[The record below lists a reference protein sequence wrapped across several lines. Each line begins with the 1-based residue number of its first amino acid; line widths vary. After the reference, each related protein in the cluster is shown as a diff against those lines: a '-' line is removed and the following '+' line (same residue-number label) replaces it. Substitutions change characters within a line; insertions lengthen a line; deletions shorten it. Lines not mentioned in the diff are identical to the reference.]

1 MARKRNGGSHQK
13 TDGAH
18 NTHPKPTMTTHVQY
32 KAKEGLQHQD
42 QATQQERGRN
52 GARGYGGRRG
62 HGDRRSMSPRRDI
75 QREQQSK
82 HRDNRRSRTP
92 PPAKEIPD
100 RPIKVQEL
108 RASATADVAGQVS
121 RKRKQEATEDDG
133 LHAKKKAHNG
143 PGEMQPTVVAHGRE
157 HLRASAVEKNIDAGK
172 KAPSLL
178 DLKKMSEE
186 ARKKLRDDK
195 FKQKP
200 VVPSRAVVSETVS
213 HELKSPKTTHG
224 VKDGCK
230 ITAPEAEPEAKAL
243 TPRTPSQNTKAS
255 SPKHVDASTKV
266 ATTMP
271 PDTSVTKGAAASTP
285 KSRQPSAGKE
295 IHKTPDAKASE
306 CKAGSTKS
314 DLSPTSRQI
323 ITPPAERT
331 KRKLEELEKPEVA
344 PRKKAKASHEA
355 IKRRNTK
362 IKRSLDDHHLYAGQ
376 DRFPEEGVTF
386 FDYDVY
392 SIPLLCSHTIKHQ
405 YPFEVTN
412 EPSDR
417 LKRSFTDDNEVHVFG
432 RKMLVLRQEA
442 LRLSRKKF
450 WTSEDLGRKDAS
462 KVEPT
467 RDIGDCDLYLYNGK
481 VHVATERGL
490 LLAAE
495 YFKLIG
501 VLDTQPVRFHGHKP
515 AWMSQVTPKPEHR
528 RVLESW
534 HPSATLKEG
543 GCISITHSSTVV
555 VYEHGVF
562 DIDSNTGA
570 ESRMAYGAREDDGVV
585 GWFDYSKTCRI
596 DWLKDPEETST
607 TTRDPTI
614 IDWSTFD
621 YSPLA
626 ARAAAQQAAQRKLM
640 AATQGMATVY
650 ASTASL
656 SPITRTSAS
665 PAGRAATPGSNG
677 EHYLSELALAAES
690 SLQSMMHAESP
701 GPHASQKGGKS
712 PPPTIKGGRVSRH
725 DSPNSQ
731 SEQTEAKSSSEIVG
745 DDVVSQGTID
755 PTLPRQVTDLSSV
768 VTQETA
774 RDPSLSP
781 QKSSIG
787 LGESEGCQVSSHEPT
802 VPVTKA
808 VRPCKTPSIVSQRYD
823 VEVDWDDTDIHE
835 DNEAQ
840 NQSSNHNKEDEEL

>member
-1 MARKRNGGSHQK
+1 MARKRNGGSHQG

-18 NTHPKPTMTTHVQY
+18 NTYPKTAMTTHVQY

-62 HGDRRSMSPRRDI
+62 HGDRRSRSPGRDI
-75 QREQQSK
+75 QREQQAK

-92 PPAKEIPD
+92 PPAKEIRD

-108 RASATADVAGQVS
+108 RASATTDVVAQVS

-133 LHAKKKAHNG
+133 LHAKKKAHIG
-143 PGEMQPTVVAHGRE
+143 PGEMKPTIVAHGKE
-157 HLRASAVEKNIDAGK
+157 HARAPAVEKSVDANK
-172 KAPSLL
+172 KVPSLL
-178 DLKKMSEE
+178 DLKNMTEDD
-186 ARKKLRDDK
+186 RKKLRDDK

-200 VVPSRAVVSETVS
+200 VVPSRPTVLETVS
-213 HELKSPKTTHG
+213 HELNSPKTRHG

-255 SPKHVDASTKV
+255 SLKQSDASTKT
-266 ATTMP
+266 AATMP
-271 PDTSVTKGAAASTP
+271 PDTSVTKGAASTP

-295 IHKTPDAKASE
+295 THKMEDAKAGDSRE
-306 CKAGSTKS
+306 GVAKSQPSSTPS
-314 DLSPTSRQI
+314 QTV
-323 ITPPAERT
+323 TPPAERR
-331 KRKLEELEKPEVA
+331 KRKLVELENPEVA
-344 PRKKAKASHEA
+344 SRKKTKASHEA

-362 IKRSLDDHHLYAGQ
+362 IKKSLDDHHLYAGQ
-376 DRFPEEGVTF
+376 DSFPEEGVTF

-405 YPFEVTN
+405 YPFELMD

-450 WTSEDLGRKDAS
+450 WTSDDLGRKDAS

-495 YFKLIG
+495 YLKLIG
-501 VLDTQPVRFHGHKP
+501 VPDTQPVRFYGNKP

-562 DIDSNTGA
+562 DIDPNTGA
-570 ESRMAYGAREDDGVV
+570 ETRMAYGAREDDGVV

-596 DWLKDPEETST
+596 DWLKDPEQT
-607 TTRDPTI
+607 TTTTHDPTI

-626 ARAAAQQAAQRKLM
+626 ARAAAQQAAQRKLT
-640 AATQGMATVY
+640 AATRGMAKVY
-650 ASTASL
+650 ASTAPL
-656 SPITRTSAS
+656 PPITPTLAS

-690 SLQSMMHAESP
+690 SLQSLMHAESP
-701 GPHASQKGGKS
+701 GPRVSQKEGES
-712 PPPTIKGGRVSRH
+712 PPSKVKDGRISRH

-731 SEQTEAKSSSEIVG
+731 VGQIANKGSSDVTGE
-745 DDVVSQGTID
+745 DDVSQGTID
-755 PTLPRQVTDLSSV
+755 ATLSTQVANVGSV

-774 RDPSLSP
+774 MDPSLSP
-781 QKSSIG
+781 HQASPGRDEPGGYQGSP
-787 LGESEGCQVSSHEPT
+787 HEPT

-808 VRPCKTPSIVSQRYD
+808 VRPCKTPSTISQRYD

-835 DNEAQ
+835 DDEAQ
-840 NQSSNHNKEDEEL
+840 NQSPDHNKEDEEL

>member
-13 TDGAH
+13 TNSAH
-18 NTHPKPTMTTHVQY
+18 NTHPKTAMTTHVQY
-32 KAKEGLQHQD
+32 KAKEGLQHHD
-42 QATQQERGRN
+42 QAQQQEHGRN
-52 GARGYGGRRG
+52 GAREYGGRRG
-62 HGDRRSMSPRRDI
+62 HGDRRSKSPGRDI

-92 PPAKEIPD
+92 PPAREIHD

-108 RASATADVAGQVS
+108 RASATTDAAEQVS

-133 LHAKKKAHNG
+133 LHAKKKARSG
-143 PGEMQPTVVAHGRE
+143 PGEMQPTTVTHGQE
-157 HLRASAVEKNIDAGK
+157 HVRAPAVEKSIDAGK
-172 KAPSLL
+172 KVPSLL
-178 DLKKMSEE
+178 DLKNMTEE
-186 ARKKLRDDK
+186 DRKKLRDDK

-200 VVPSRAVVSETVS
+200 VVPSRPAVLETVS
-213 HELKSPKTTHG
+213 HELKSPKTRHG

-255 SPKHVDASTKV
+255 SLKQFDASTKTA
-266 ATTMP
+266 ATIL
-271 PDTSVTKGAAASTP
+271 PDTSVTKGAASTP

-295 IHKTPDAKASE
+295 IHKVEDAKAGESIA
-306 CKAGSTKS
+306 CGTKPKPSSTPS
-314 DLSPTSRQI
+314 QPV
-323 ITPPAERT
+323 TPPAERS
-331 KRKLEELEKPEVA
+331 KRKFVELENPEVA
-344 PRKKAKASHEA
+344 SCKKAKASHEA

-362 IKRSLDDHHLYAGQ
+362 IKKSLDDNHLYAGQ
-376 DRFPEEGVTF
+376 DRFPEEGVTY

-392 SIPLLCSHTIKHQ
+392 SIPLLCSHTIEHQ
-405 YPFEVTN
+405 YPFEVMN
-412 EPSDR
+412 KPSNR
-417 LKRSFTDDNEVHVFG
+417 LKRSFIDDNEVHVFG

-481 VHVATERGL
+481 VHIATERGL

-495 YFKLIG
+495 YLKLIG
-501 VLDTQPVRFHGHKP
+501 VTDTQPVRFHGHKP

-534 HPSATLKEG
+534 HPIAALKEG

-562 DIDSNTGA
+562 DIDHNTGA
-570 ESRMAYGAREDDGVV
+570 ETRMAYGAREDDGVV

-596 DWLKDPEETST
+596 DWLKDPEETT
-607 TTRDPTI
+607 TTTHDPTI

-626 ARAAAQQAAQRKLM
+626 ARAAAQQAAQRKLT
-640 AATQGMATVY
+640 AATRGMATVY
-650 ASTASL
+650 ASTAPL
-656 SPITRTSAS
+656 PPITSRFAS
-665 PAGRAATPGSNG
+665 PAGRAATPGSDG
-677 EHYLSELALAAES
+677 EHYMPELALAAES
-690 SLQSMMHAESP
+690 SLQSMTHAESP
-701 GPHASQKGGKS
+701 GPHVSQKGGKS
-712 PPPTIKGGRVSRH
+712 PPSTTKGGRVSRH
-725 DSPNSQ
+725 DSPNSR
-731 SEQTEAKSSSEIVG
+731 SEQTGAESSSEIVG
-745 DDVVSQGTID
+745 DDDVSQGTID
-755 PTLPRQVTDLSSV
+755 PTLPRQATDLSAV
-768 VTQETA
+768 VTKETVI
-774 RDPSLSP
+774 DPSLSP
-781 QKSSIG
+781 QKTSIG
-787 LGESEGCQVSSHEPT
+787 LDESEGYQVSSHEPI

-808 VRPCKTPSIVSQRYD
+808 VRPCKTPSTVSQRYD

-835 DNEAQ
+835 DDEAQ
-840 NQSSNHNKEDEEL
+840 NQSPKQNKEDEEL

>member
-1 MARKRNGGSHQK
+1 MVRKRNGGSHQK

-18 NTHPKPTMTTHVQY
+18 NTHPKTAMTTHVQY
-32 KAKEGLQHQD
+32 KAKEGFQHQD

-52 GARGYGGRRG
+52 GAPGYGGRRG
-62 HGDRRSMSPRRDI
+62 HGDRRSRSPGRDI
-75 QREQQSK
+75 QREQQAK

-92 PPAKEIPD
+92 PPAKEIRD

-108 RASATADVAGQVS
+108 RTSATTDFVAQVS

-133 LHAKKKAHNG
+133 LHANKKAHIG
-143 PGEMQPTVVAHGRE
+143 PGEVKLTVVAHRKE
-157 HLRASAVEKNIDAGK
+157 HARAPAVEKSVDANK
-172 KAPSLL
+172 KVPSLL
-178 DLKKMSEE
+178 DLKNMTEE
-186 ARKKLRDDK
+186 DRKKLRDDK

-200 VVPSRAVVSETVS
+200 VVPSRPAVLETVS
-213 HELKSPKTTHG
+213 HELKSPKTRHS

-243 TPRTPSQNTKAS
+243 TPRTAIQDTKAS
-255 SPKHVDASTKV
+255 SIKQFDASTKT

-271 PDTSVTKGAAASTP
+271 PDTSVTKGAASTP

-295 IHKTPDAKASE
+295 IHKMEDAKAGESRE
-306 CKAGSTKS
+306 GGAKPKPSSTPS
-314 DLSPTSRQI
+314 QTV
-323 ITPPAERT
+323 TPPAERR
-331 KRKLEELEKPEVA
+331 KRKLVELENPEVA
-344 PRKKAKASHEA
+344 SRKKAKASHEA
-355 IKRRNTK
+355 IKRRNAK
-362 IKRSLDDHHLYAGQ
+362 IKKSLDDHHLYAGQ

-392 SIPLLCSHTIKHQ
+392 SIPLLCSHTIEHQ
-405 YPFEVTN
+405 YPFEPMD

-442 LRLSRKKF
+442 LRLSKKKF
-450 WTSEDLGRKDAS
+450 WTSDDLGRKDAS

-495 YFKLIG
+495 YLKLIG
-501 VLDTQPVRFHGHKP
+501 VPDTQPVRFHGYKP

-562 DIDSNTGA
+562 DIDHNTGA
-570 ESRMAYGAREDDGVV
+570 ETRMAYGAREDDGVV

-596 DWLKDPEETST
+596 DWLKDPEETT
-607 TTRDPTI
+607 TTTHDPTI

-626 ARAAAQQAAQRKLM
+626 ARATAQQAAQRKLT
-640 AATQGMATVY
+640 AATRGMATVY
-650 ASTASL
+650 ASTAPL
-656 SPITRTSAS
+656 PPITPTLAS

-690 SLQSMMHAESP
+690 SLQSLMHAESP

-712 PPPTIKGGRVSRH
+712 PPSTIKGGRVSRH

-731 SEQTEAKSSSEIVG
+731 SEKTGAESGSDVVG
-745 DDVVSQGTID
+745 DDDVSQGTID

-774 RDPSLSP
+774 IDPSLSS
-781 QKSSIG
+781 QKTSTG
-787 LGESEGCQVSSHEPT
+787 LDESEEHQVSSHEPT

-808 VRPCKTPSIVSQRYD
+808 VRPCKTPSTISQRYD

-835 DNEAQ
+835 DDEAQ
-840 NQSSNHNKEDEEL
+840 NQSPDHNKEDEEL

>member
-18 NTHPKPTMTTHVQY
+18 NTHPKTAMTTHVQY

-42 QATQQERGRN
+42 QAQQQERGRN

-62 HGDRRSMSPRRDI
+62 HGDQRSKSPGRDI

-92 PPAKEIPD
+92 PPAREIHD

-108 RASATADVAGQVS
+108 RVSATTDAAEQVS
-121 RKRKQEATEDDG
+121 WKRKQEATEDVG
-133 LHAKKKAHNG
+133 LHAKKKARSG
-143 PGEMQPTVVAHGRE
+143 PGEMQPTMVAHGQE
-157 HLRASAVEKNIDAGK
+157 HLRAPAVEKSIDAGK
-172 KAPSLL
+172 KVPSLL
-178 DLKKMSEE
+178 DLKNMTEE
-186 ARKKLRDDK
+186 DRKKLRDDE

-200 VVPSRAVVSETVS
+200 VVPSRTAVLETVT
-213 HELKSPKTTHG
+213 HELKSPKTRHG

-255 SPKHVDASTKV
+255 SLKQSDASTKI
-266 ATTMP
+266 AAAMS
-271 PDTSVTKGAAASTP
+271 PDTSVTKGAVSTP

-295 IHKTPDAKASE
+295 IHKTEDAKAGESS
-306 CKAGSTKS
+306 AGGTKPKPSSTPS
-314 DLSPTSRQI
+314 QTV
-323 ITPPAERT
+323 TPPAERS
-331 KRKLEELEKPEVA
+331 KRKFVELENPEVA
-344 PRKKAKASHEA
+344 SRKKAKASHEA

-362 IKRSLDDHHLYAGQ
+362 IKKSLDDHHLYAGQ
-376 DRFPEEGVTF
+376 GRFPEEGVTY

-392 SIPLLCSHTIKHQ
+392 SIPLLCSHTIEHQ
-405 YPFEVTN
+405 YPFEVMN
-412 EPSDR
+412 KPSNR
-417 LKRSFTDDNEVHVFG
+417 LKRSFVDENEVHVFG

-481 VHVATERGL
+481 VHIATERGL

-495 YFKLIG
+495 YLKLIG
-501 VLDTQPVRFHGHKP
+501 VPDTQPVRFHGNKP

-534 HPSATLKEG
+534 HPSAALKEG

-562 DIDSNTGA
+562 DIDHNTGA
-570 ESRMAYGAREDDGVV
+570 ETRMAYGAREDDGVV

-596 DWLKDPEETST
+596 DWLKDPEETT
-607 TTRDPTI
+607 TTTHDPTI

-626 ARAAAQQAAQRKLM
+626 ARAAAQQAAQRKLT
-640 AATQGMATVY
+640 AATRGMATVY
-650 ASTASL
+650 ASTAPL
-656 SPITRTSAS
+656 PPITPTLAS

-677 EHYLSELALAAES
+677 EYYLSPLALAAES
-690 SLQSMMHAESP
+690 SLQSRTHAESP
-701 GPHASQKGGKS
+701 GPCVSQKEGES
-712 PPPTIKGGRVSRH
+712 PPSTIKDGRISRH
-725 DSPNSQ
+725 DSPNSR
-731 SEQTEAKSSSEIVG
+731 SEQTANEDSSDIIGE
-745 DDVVSQGTID
+745 DDAPQGAID
-755 PTLPRQVTDLSSV
+755 ATLSKPVTDIGSV

-774 RDPSLSP
+774 MDPSLSP
-781 QKSSIG
+781 QQVSAG
-787 LGESEGCQVSSHEPT
+787 FDGPGGYQVSSHESAAPAI
-802 VPVTKA
+802 KA
-808 VRPCKTPSIVSQRYD
+808 VQPDKPLSTVSQRYD

-835 DNEAQ
+835 DDEAQ

>member
-1 MARKRNGGSHQK
+1 MARKRNGGSHQG

-18 NTHPKPTMTTHVQY
+18 NTYPKTAMTTHVQH

-42 QATQQERGRN
+42 KATQQERGRN

-62 HGDRRSMSPRRDI
+62 HGDRRSRSPGRDI
-75 QREQQSK
+75 QREQQAK

-92 PPAKEIPD
+92 PPAKEIRD

-108 RASATADVAGQVS
+108 RASATTDVVAQVS

-133 LHAKKKAHNG
+133 LHAKKKAHIG
-143 PGEMQPTVVAHGRE
+143 PGEMKPTIVAHGKE
-157 HLRASAVEKNIDAGK
+157 HTRAPAVEKSVDANK
-172 KAPSLL
+172 KVPSLL
-178 DLKKMSEE
+178 DLKNMTEDD
-186 ARKKLRDDK
+186 RKKLRDDK

-200 VVPSRAVVSETVS
+200 VVPSRPTVLETVS
-213 HELKSPKTTHG
+213 HERKSPKTRHG

-230 ITAPEAEPEAKAL
+230 ITALEAEPEAKAL

-255 SPKHVDASTKV
+255 SLKQSDASTKTA
-266 ATTMP
+266 ATMR
-271 PDTSVTKGAAASTP
+271 PDTSVTKGAASTP
-285 KSRQPSAGKE
+285 KSRQPSAGE
-295 IHKTPDAKASE
+295 GLHKMEDAKAGESRE
-306 CKAGSTKS
+306 DGAKPKPSSTPS
-314 DLSPTSRQI
+314 QTV
-323 ITPPAERT
+323 TPPAEHR
-331 KRKLEELEKPEVA
+331 KRKLVELENPEVA
-344 PRKKAKASHEA
+344 SRKKAKASHEA
-355 IKRRNTK
+355 IKRRNAK
-362 IKRSLDDHHLYAGQ
+362 IKKSLDDHHLYAGQ

-392 SIPLLCSHTIKHQ
+392 SIPLLCSHTIEHQ
-405 YPFEVTN
+405 YPFEPMD

-442 LRLSRKKF
+442 LRLSKKKF
-450 WTSEDLGRKDAS
+450 WTSDDLGRKDAS

-495 YFKLIG
+495 YLKLIG
-501 VLDTQPVRFHGHKP
+501 VPDTQPVRFHGYKP

-562 DIDSNTGA
+562 DIDHNTGA
-570 ESRMAYGAREDDGVV
+570 ETRMAYGAREDDGVV

-596 DWLKDPEETST
+596 DWLKDPEETT
-607 TTRDPTI
+607 TTTHDPTI

-626 ARAAAQQAAQRKLM
+626 ARATAQQAAQ
-640 AATQGMATVY
+640 Q
-650 ASTASL
+650 S
-656 SPITRTSAS
+656 
-665 PAGRAATPGSNG
+665 GSD
-677 EHYLSELALAAES
+677 
-690 SLQSMMHAESP
+690 
-701 GPHASQKGGKS
+701 
-712 PPPTIKGGRVSRH
+712 V
-725 DSPNSQ
+725 
-731 SEQTEAKSSSEIVG
+731 VG
-745 DDVVSQGTID
+745 DDDVSQGTID

-774 RDPSLSP
+774 IDPSLSS
-781 QKSSIG
+781 QKTSTG
-787 LGESEGCQVSSHEPT
+787 LDESEEHQVSSHEPT

-808 VRPCKTPSIVSQRYD
+808 VRPCKTPSTISQRYD

-835 DNEAQ
+835 DDEAQ
-840 NQSSNHNKEDEEL
+840 NQSPDHNKEDEEL

>member
-18 NTHPKPTMTTHVQY
+18 NTHPKTAMTTHVQY
-32 KAKEGLQHQD
+32 KAKKVLQHQD
-42 QATQQERGRN
+42 QAQQQERGRD

-62 HGDRRSMSPRRDI
+62 HGDRRSKSPGRDI

-92 PPAKEIPD
+92 PPAREICD

-108 RASATADVAGQVS
+108 RASATTDAAEQVS

-133 LHAKKKAHNG
+133 LHAKKKARSG
-143 PGEMQPTVVAHGRE
+143 PGEMQPTMVAHGQE
-157 HLRASAVEKNIDAGK
+157 HVRAPAVEKSIDAGK
-172 KAPSLL
+172 KVPSLL
-178 DLKKMSEE
+178 DLKNMTEE
-186 ARKKLRDDK
+186 DRKKLRDDK

-200 VVPSRAVVSETVS
+200 VVPSRPAVLETVS
-213 HELKSPKTTHG
+213 HELKSPKTRHG
-224 VKDGCK
+224 VKDSCK
-230 ITAPEAEPEAKAL
+230 ITAAEAEPEAKAL

-255 SPKHVDASTKV
+255 SSKQFDASAKTA
-266 ATTMP
+266 ATIL
-271 PDTSVTKGAAASTP
+271 PDTSVTKGAASTS
-285 KSRQPSAGKE
+285 KSRQPSVGKE
-295 IHKTPDAKASE
+295 IHKMEDAKAGE
-306 CKAGSTKS
+306 NIAGGTKPKPSSTAS
-314 DLSPTSRQI
+314 QTV
-323 ITPPAERT
+323 TPPAERR
-331 KRKLEELEKPEVA
+331 KRKLVELENPEVA
-344 PRKKAKASHEA
+344 SRKKANASHEA
-355 IKRRNTK
+355 IKRRNIQ
-362 IKRSLDDHHLYAGQ
+362 IKRSLDHHHLYADQ
-376 DRFPEEGVTF
+376 DRFPEEGISF

-392 SIPLLCSHTIKHQ
+392 SIPLLCSHTIEHQ

-412 EPSDR
+412 EPSNR
-417 LKRSFTDDNEVHVFG
+417 LKRSFIDDNEVHVFG

-467 RDIGDCDLYLYNGK
+467 RDIGDCDLYLYDGK
-481 VHVATERGL
+481 VHIATERGL

-495 YFKLIG
+495 YIKLIG
-501 VLDTQPVRFHGHKP
+501 VPDTQPVRFHGNKP
-515 AWMSQVTPKPEHR
+515 AWMSRVTPNPEHR

-534 HPSATLKEG
+534 HPSAALKKG

-562 DIDSNTGA
+562 DIDHNTGA
-570 ESRMAYGAREDDGVV
+570 EIRMAYGAREDDGVV

-596 DWLKDPEETST
+596 DWLKDPEETT
-607 TTRDPTI
+607 TTTHDPTI

-626 ARAAAQQAAQRKLM
+626 ARAAAQQAAQRKLT
-640 AATQGMATVY
+640 AATRGMAIVY
-650 ASTASL
+650 ASTAPL
-656 SPITRTSAS
+656 PPITPTLAS

-690 SLQSMMHAESP
+690 SLQSLMHAESP
-701 GPHASQKGGKS
+701 GPRVSPKEGES
-712 PPPTIKGGRVSRH
+712 PPSKVKDGSISRH

-731 SEQTEAKSSSEIVG
+731 FGQIADKGSSDDTGE
-745 DDVVSQGTID
+745 DDVSQRTID
-755 PTLPRQVTDLSSV
+755 ATLPTQVANVGSV

-774 RDPSLSP
+774 MDPSLSP
-781 QKSSIG
+781 HQASPG
-787 LGESEGCQVSSHEPT
+787 RDGPGGYQGSSHEPT

-808 VRPCKTPSIVSQRYD
+808 VRPCKTPSTVSQRYD

-835 DNEAQ
+835 DDEAQ
-840 NQSSNHNKEDEEL
+840 NQNPDHNKEDEEL